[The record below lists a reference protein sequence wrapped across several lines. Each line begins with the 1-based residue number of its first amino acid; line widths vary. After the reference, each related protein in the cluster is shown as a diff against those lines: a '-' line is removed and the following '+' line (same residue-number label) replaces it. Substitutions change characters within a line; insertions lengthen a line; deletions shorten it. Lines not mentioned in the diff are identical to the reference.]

1 MIADRL
7 KKYLDYKDISI
18 YAFENAIGCSRGL
31 ILKAIKENKNIGSQ
45 IIENILCSFPDLD
58 ADWLLTGQGQMLKE
72 NIGHIQTGHT
82 NTIDNSPININ
93 ANTVEIERLNERIK
107 HLEDLLSAK
116 EEIINLLKNK

>member
-1 MIADRL
+1 MLERL
-7 KKYLDYKDISI
+7 KQYIDYKGIAIST
-18 YAFENAIGCSRGL
+18 FERSIGMSNASFGKSLKNHGTIGANKL
-31 ILKAIKENKNIGSQ
+31 ETILNVY
-45 IIENILCSFPDLD
+45 PDLNPI
-58 ADWLLTGQGQMLKE
+58 WLLTGQGQMLKE

-93 ANTVEIERLNERIK
+93 ANTAEIERLNERIK